1 MEKILLDNALESWSI
16 AVKYCND
23 IKDGLA
29 TLHYQKTF
37 VSSLHNAIE
46 LFLKQIM
53 LDSNNHSVA
62 RMFKVKDEADANL
75 QLKYFQSNDLNEF
88 FSSLPNEERNK
99 FYSIEFSE
107 LINGSTALIKN
118 TLNELNVNSIKEEL
132 TLLQELRNN
141 ETHFY
146 ISKSDYLSEEKY
158 VKLHNLM
165 IIMYEM
171 IKDYNLLPYWGEA
184 SHEYKHLEFKSN
196 KINSFS
202 YLNVLRSSRIS
213 QSVIEILNGRQ
224 LMCFDDAPYNLAE
237 MYFEENETSDF
248 SFNDVL
254 AIITMMKQYGC
265 ISLTSLELFDEIDL
279 GDGKIFPPQ
288 IVDIIN
294 ITL

>member
-1 MEKILLDNALESWSI
+1 MKKILLDNALESWSI
-16 AVKYCND
+16 AVKYCNA

-53 LDSNNHSVA
+53 LDSNDYSVA
-62 RMFKVKDEADANL
+62 RLFKVKDEADAIL
-75 QLKYFQSNDLNEF
+75 QLKYFQSNDLNDF
-88 FSSLPNEERNK
+88 FSSLSSNDRNK

-107 LINGSTALIKN
+107 LINGSTTLIKN
-118 TLNELNVNSIKEEL
+118 TLNELNVDSIKEEL
-132 TLLQELRNN
+132 RILQQLRNN

-165 IIMYEM
+165 IIIYEV
-171 IKDYNLLPYWGEA
+171 IKSYHFLPYLGEA
-184 SHEYKHLEFKSN
+184 SREYDHLEFKSN

-202 YLNVLRSSRIS
+202 YLDALRLSRIS
-213 QSVIEILNGRQ
+213 KSVIEILDGTQ
-224 LMCFDDAPYNLAE
+224 LMCFDDAPYNLTE
-237 MYFEENETSDF
+237 MYFVENDTSDF

-254 AIITMMKQYGC
+254 AVITMMKQYGY
-265 ISLTSLELFDEIDL
+265 ISLNSLELSDEIDL
-279 GDGKIFPPQ
+279 GDGKI
-288 IVDIIN
+288 VDIIN